1 MLAFFYGLEKILGF
15 VRQVLIAQQ
24 FSLSTELDAFNAANN
39 LPDLIFA
46 LISAGA
52 LGLAFIPVLTEALE
66 KDGRRELWRL
76 FSQVANWIFPLTA
89 LLSIVI
95 AIFADQI
102 VRSEVG
108 IAPGFSADQQNL
120 VADLMRL
127 NLIATLLFSLAGMVT
142 AGLQANQHFF
152 LPALAPLMYDLGMLF
167 GVLVLSPGE
176 PYTFGPVTIPAFGLG
191 VRGLVYGTIL
201 GALMFLAIQVPGLFL
216 YQFKWTPSLGI
227 HNPRLFQVIALMLPR
242 VATVFCIQFIFIAQD
257 NLASRLPIG
266 SVTALV
272 FGWLILQVPETLIG
286 TAMGTALLPTLSEQI
301 TRDDILEYKSTL
313 NRSVRSILALTIP
326 LAVIIGLVITPV
338 VNILGFDLAGTSL
351 VVSTARAFLL
361 GLLGHTLL
369 EIAVRSFY
377 ARKNALIPLFTAG
390 LTTILLVVFA
400 VPLSNSL
407 GAPGIAL
414 ANSIAFTIQAFLLL
428 LILNRQI
435 GQFMNLGNTPLRVIA
450 GTIVGGLL
458 CYGIMWLLGGI
469 AFFGTTIGG
478 LVLASLAG
486 LVGVCLAI
494 PFILPELRLLFR
506 L

>member
-1 MLAFFYGLEKILGF
+1 MLAVFYSLEKVLGF

-24 FSLSTELDAFNAANN
+24 FKLSNELDAFNAANN
-39 LPDLIFA
+39 LPDLVFA

-52 LGLAFIPVLTEALE
+52 LGMAFIPVLTEALE
-66 KDGRRELWRL
+66 KDGRGELWRL

-89 LLSIVI
+89 LLSIFI

-108 IAPGFSADQQNL
+108 IAPGFSTQQQDL

-167 GVLVLSPGE
+167 GVLVLSPTEG
-176 PYTFGPVTIPAFGLG
+176 YAFGPIRLPALG
-191 VRGLVYGTIL
+191 MGVSGLVYGTIL
-201 GALMFLAIQVPGLFL
+201 GALLFLGIQLPGLWR

-227 HNPRLFQVIALMLPR
+227 KNPRLMQVFVLMGPR
-242 VATVFCIQFIFIAQD
+242 VLTVFCIQLIFLAQD
-257 NLASRLPIG
+257 NLASRLPTGAI
-266 SVTALV
+266 TALV

-286 TAMGTALLPTLSEQI
+286 TALGTALLPTLSEQVAQGS
-301 TRDDILEYKSTL
+301 LEDYKATL
-313 NRSVRSILALTIP
+313 NRSVRAILAITIP
-326 LAVIIGLVITPV
+326 LSVIIGIVIAPV
-338 VNILGFDLAGTSL
+338 VVVLGFDEAGTTL
-351 VVSTARAFLL
+351 VIWTARAFLV

-377 ARKNALIPLFTAG
+377 ARQNALIPLGFAG
-390 LTTILLVVFA
+390 LTTLVLVLLA
-400 VPLSNSL
+400 VPLSRYY

-414 ANSIAFTIQAFLLL
+414 ANSLAFSLQAVAL
-428 LILNRQI
+428 LIVLNRQM
-435 GQFMNLGNTPLRVIA
+435 GSFLKLGDVVLRVVA
-450 GTIVGGLL
+450 GTILAGGLS
-458 CYGIMWLLGGI
+458 YGIMWLLGGLAVFGSMI
-469 AFFGTTIGG
+469 AAI
-478 LVLASLAG
+478 SLAIFAG
-486 LVGVCLAI
+486 LAGCVLMI
-494 PFILPELRLLFR
+494 PFILPELKLLFR